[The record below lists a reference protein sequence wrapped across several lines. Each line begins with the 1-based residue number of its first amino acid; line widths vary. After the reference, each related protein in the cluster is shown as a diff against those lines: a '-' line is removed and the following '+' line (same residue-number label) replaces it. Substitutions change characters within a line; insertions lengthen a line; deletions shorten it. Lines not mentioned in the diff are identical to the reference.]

1 MSRKSSK
8 SNAANDAQEKYS
20 AEIREFQTAI
30 PENKKCFECDQRG
43 KEEFYVFK
51 QVKKK
56 KKKNLIFWY
65 LKIVPITISDH

>member
-43 KEEFYVFK
+43 KEEFYLFK
-51 QVKKK
+51 QVK
-56 KKKNLIFWY
+56 
-65 LKIVPITISDH
+65 

>member
-43 KEEFYVFK
+43 KEELYVFK
-51 QVKKK
+51 QVKK

-65 LKIVPITISDH
+65 LKMVPITISDH

>member
-56 KKKNLIFWY
+56 KKKKKSHFLVF
-65 LKIVPITISDH
+65 KDSTDHDQ

>member
-56 KKKNLIFWY
+56 KKNLIFWY
-65 LKIVPITISDH
+65 LKIVSITISDH

>member
-56 KKKNLIFWY
+56 KIE
-65 LKIVPITISDH
+65 ISHFLVFKDSTDHDQ

>member
-30 PENKKCFECDQRG
+30 PENKKCFECDQR
-43 KEEFYVFK
+43 K
-51 QVKKK
+51 
-56 KKKNLIFWY
+56 IFLHIY
-65 LKIVPITISDH
+65 YGVRQ